1 MEPYTIILAD
11 DHAMFREGIRK
22 IIERIEGALISGE
35 ANDGLELLELLK
47 KSSPN
52 LVILDI
58 SMPNLRGLEA
68 IREIKKTYPKVKIL
82 VLTMHKKKEF
92 LRQALRDGA
101 DGFLLKE
108 DAGSELIRAVQ
119 TVRNGGKYLSPLLTN
134 VLTSL
139 AVEEEKPEVL
149 TMREKEVLKLL
160 AEGKRTKEIAVSF
173 VHQPP
178 YSAPAPLQYHGEA
191 KHQESGRS
199 GQVRDFPKLYSRP
212 FVVSSFPAKHN
223 HQGKR
228 IALLMEFPLS
238 ISRRRTNAP

>member
-1 MEPYTIILAD
+1 MDPYTIILAD
-11 DHAMFREGIRK
+11 DHAMLREGIRK
-22 IIERIEGALISGE
+22 IIERIEDARISGE

-52 LVILDI
+52 LIILDI

-68 IREIKKTYPKVKIL
+68 IREIRKTYPKVKIL

-119 TVRNGGKYLSPLLTN
+119 TVRKGGKYLSPLLAN

-139 AVEEEKPEVL
+139 AVEEENPEVL
-149 TMREKEVLKLL
+149 TMREREVLKLL
-160 AEGKRTKEIAVSF
+160 VEGKRTIEIAAALYISPHTVRR
-173 VHQPP
+173 H
-178 YSAPAPLQYHGEA
+178 
-191 KHQESGRS
+191 RS
-199 GQVRDFPKLYSRP
+199 NIMEKLNIKNLADLVKY
-212 FVVSSFPAKHN
+212 A
-223 HQGKR
+223 
-228 IALLMEFPLS
+228 
-238 ISRRRTNAP
+238 ISQSYIFDPS

>member
-1 MEPYTIILAD
+1 MDPYTIILAD
-11 DHAMFREGIRK
+11 DHAMLREGIRK
-22 IIERIEGALISGE
+22 IIERIEDARISGE

-52 LVILDI
+52 LIILDI

-68 IREIKKTYPKVKIL
+68 IREIRKTYPKVKIL

-119 TVRNGGKYLSPLLTN
+119 TVRKGGKYLSPLLTN

-139 AVEEEKPEVL
+139 AVEEENPEVL
-149 TMREKEVLKLL
+149 TMREREVLKLL
-160 AEGKRTKEIAVSF
+160 VEGKRTKEIAAALYISPHTVRR
-173 VHQPP
+173 H
-178 YSAPAPLQYHGEA
+178 
-191 KHQESGRS
+191 RS
-199 GQVRDFPKLYSRP
+199 NIMEKLNIKNLADLVKY
-212 FVVSSFPAKHN
+212 A
-223 HQGKR
+223 
-228 IALLMEFPLS
+228 
-238 ISRRRTNAP
+238 ISQSYIFDQS

>member
-11 DHAMFREGIRK
+11 DHAMLREGIRK
-22 IIERIEGALISGE
+22 IIERIEDARISGE

-52 LVILDI
+52 LIILDI

-68 IREIKKTYPKVKIL
+68 IREIRKTYPKVKIL

-119 TVRNGGKYLSPLLTN
+119 TVRKGGKYLSPLLTN

-139 AVEEEKPEVL
+139 AVEEENPEVL
-149 TMREKEVLKLL
+149 TMREREVLKLL
-160 AEGKRTKEIAVSF
+160 VEGKRTKEIAAALYISPHTVRR
-173 VHQPP
+173 H
-178 YSAPAPLQYHGEA
+178 
-191 KHQESGRS
+191 RS
-199 GQVRDFPKLYSRP
+199 NIMEKLNIKNLADLVKY
-212 FVVSSFPAKHN
+212 A
-223 HQGKR
+223 
-228 IALLMEFPLS
+228 
-238 ISRRRTNAP
+238 ISQSYIFDQA

>member
-1 MEPYTIILAD
+1 MEAYTIILAD
-11 DHAMFREGIRK
+11 DHAMLREGIRK

-35 ANDGLELLELLK
+35 VNDGLELLELLK

-68 IREIKKTYPKVKIL
+68 IREIKKTHPKVKIL

-119 TVRNGGKYLSPLLTN
+119 TVRNGGKYLSSLLTN
-134 VLTSL
+134 VLKSL
-139 AVEEEKPEVL
+139 AVEEEKTEVL

-160 AEGKRTKEIAVSF
+160 TEGKRTKEIAVALYISPHT
-173 VHQPP
+173 VRRH
-178 YSAPAPLQYHGEA
+178 
-191 KHQESGRS
+191 RS
-199 GQVRDFPKLYSRP
+199 NIMEKLNFKNLTDLVKYAIS
-212 FVVSSFPAKHN
+212 
-223 HQGKR
+223 QGY
-228 IALLMEFPLS
+228 ILDHS
-238 ISRRRTNAP
+238 

>member
-1 MEPYTIILAD
+1 MDPYTIILAD
-11 DHAMFREGIRK
+11 DHAMLREGIRK
-22 IIERIEGALISGE
+22 IIERIEGARISGE

-52 LVILDI
+52 LIILDI

-68 IREIKKTYPKVKIL
+68 IREIRKTYPKVKIL

-119 TVRNGGKYLSPLLTN
+119 TVRKGGKYLSPLLTN

-139 AVEEEKPEVL
+139 AVEEENPEVL
-149 TMREKEVLKLL
+149 TMREREVLKLL
-160 AEGKRTKEIAVSF
+160 VEGKRTKEIAAALYISPHTVRR
-173 VHQPP
+173 H
-178 YSAPAPLQYHGEA
+178 
-191 KHQESGRS
+191 RS
-199 GQVRDFPKLYSRP
+199 NIMEKLNIKNLADLVKY
-212 FVVSSFPAKHN
+212 A
-223 HQGKR
+223 
-228 IALLMEFPLS
+228 
-238 ISRRRTNAP
+238 ISQSYIFDQS

>member
-1 MEPYTIILAD
+1 MDAYTIILAD

-35 ANDGLELLELLK
+35 VNDGLELLELLK
-47 KSSPN
+47 RSSPN

-68 IREIKKTYPKVKIL
+68 IREIKYTYPKVKVL
-82 VLTMHKKKEF
+82 VLTMHKKKVF

-119 TVRNGGKYLSPLLTN
+119 TVRNGGKYLSPLLSS

-139 AVEEEKPEVL
+139 AVEEEDTEVL
-149 TMREKEVLKLL
+149 TMREREVLKLL
-160 AEGKRTKEIAVSF
+160 AEGKRTKEIAAALYISPHTVRR
-173 VHQPP
+173 H
-178 YSAPAPLQYHGEA
+178 
-191 KHQESGRS
+191 RS
-199 GQVRDFPKLYSRP
+199 NIMEKLNIKNLADLVKY
-212 FVVSSFPAKHN
+212 A
-223 HQGKR
+223 
-228 IALLMEFPLS
+228 
-238 ISRRRTNAP
+238 ISQSYILDHS